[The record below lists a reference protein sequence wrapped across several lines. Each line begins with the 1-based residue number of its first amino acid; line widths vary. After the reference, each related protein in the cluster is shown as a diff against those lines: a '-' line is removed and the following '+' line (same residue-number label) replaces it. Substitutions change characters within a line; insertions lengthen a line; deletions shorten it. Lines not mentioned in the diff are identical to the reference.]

1 MAESSKRK
9 TSKRKAARRKSSQVK
24 TAKASRSKLSVGS
37 KTQSEGR
44 GSDRRWTFLS
54 NHAHVLLCL
63 ARDSEIRLREV
74 AQLIGI
80 TERAVQKI
88 VADLE
93 AEGLVKRHREGRRNS
108 YELNL
113 DRPLR
118 HPIERHR
125 RVGDL
130 VNLILE

>member
-1 MAESSKRK
+1 MADNSKRK
-9 TSKRKAARRKSSQVK
+9 TSKRKTTQVPKSKRASASHTQKEK
-24 TAKASRSKLSVGS
+24 TGAEA
-37 KTQSEGR
+37 
-44 GSDRRWTFLS
+44 RWTFLS
-54 NHAHVLLCL
+54 NHAHVLICL

-74 AQLIGI
+74 AELIGI
-80 TERAVQKI
+80 TERAVQGI

-93 AEGLVKRHREGRRNS
+93 LEGLVKRHREGRRNS

-125 RVGDL
+125 KVGDL
-130 VNLILE
+130 VKLILK